1 MRVMTQGTTLTHV
14 FGAAVTVCR
23 VCRNSC
29 GYCSFRDV
37 ESDLMPLE
45 KLAAEF
51 IGFAKAG
58 AIQVSLVSG
67 DSPHVYPS
75 IQFALKRESCVA
87 FSEYL
92 RKGCALA
99 VEAGLLPVVEAGALD
114 PFDVQTVSE
123 MAASVRFSLT
133 AAGLHGKGEAHA
145 EARNRGPEHAKG
157 LIEQAHRSQLP
168 YHLDFLI
175 GIGETEAER
184 HEFLRTVGTFCG
196 ADPWLQDVRLVPFQ
210 PIPGTAMSG
219 RPPLG
224 FEQVAA
230 AMRVL
235 REAFP
240 VHFRAITPHLF
251 SRFAELTGHGLNDL
265 GPLPF
270 LTGDPVMSGFPVPA
284 YETLKSRLT
293 EHNILL
299 SERLPLTTPAAENRG
314 SMTPTLAA
322 ARNRLLNR
330 DQAKIKLIDD
340 KHCFVCG
347 HRNTQGLQITLQ
359 KNDPGTC
366 STVWTSGPAH
376 QGYAGIVHGGILTT
390 LLDEMM
396 GHAII
401 STGILAVTAEMRIK
415 FLRPAPIGFP
425 LTVVGNRTGGR
436 GRVHLAKGV
445 VMLPDGTVLA
455 EAEGRFV
462 EC

>member
-1 MRVMTQGTTLTHV
+1 MTQGTTLTHV
-14 FGAAVTVCR
+14 LGAAVAVCR
-23 VCRNSC
+23 VCRNAC
-29 GYCSFRDV
+29 GYCAFRNA
-37 ESDLMPLE
+37 ECGLMPLDA
-45 KLAAEF
+45 LAAEF
-51 IGFAKAG
+51 AELTKGG
-58 AIQVSLVSG
+58 AVQVSLVSG
-67 DSPHVYPS
+67 ESPHEYPT
-75 IQFALKRESCVA
+75 IQFALKRESCISYA
-87 FSEYL
+87 EYL
-92 RKGCALA
+92 RKACALA
-99 VEAGLLPVVEAGALD
+99 VEAGLLPVVEAGALA
-114 PFDVQTVSE
+114 PFDIQTVSE
-123 MAASVRFSLT
+123 AAASIRFSLT
-133 AAGLHGKGEAHA
+133 AAGLHGKGEAHF
-145 EARNRGPEHAKG
+145 EARGRGPDHAKG

-175 GIGETEAER
+175 GIGETETER
-184 HEFLRTVGTFCG
+184 HEFIKTVGTFCA

-210 PIPGTAMSG
+210 PVPGTPMSG

-224 FEQVAA
+224 FGQTAA
-230 AMRVL
+230 AMSKL
-235 REAFP
+235 REGFP
-240 VHFRAITPHLF
+240 VHFRGIAPHLF
-251 SRFAELTGHGLNDL
+251 SRFAELTEHGLNDL

-270 LTGDPVMSGFPVPA
+270 LSGDPVMSGFPVPA
-284 YETLKSRLT
+284 YETLKNRLI

-299 SERLPLTTPAAENRG
+299 SERLPLTTPAAENRV
-314 SMTPTLAA
+314 SLASA
-322 ARNRLLNR
+322 LSTARSRVLNR
-330 DQAKIKLIDD
+330 TQAKIKLIDD

-347 HRNTQGLQITLQ
+347 HRNSQGLQISLQ

-376 QGYAGIVHGGILTT
+376 QGYAGIVHGGILST

-436 GRVHLAKGV
+436 NRVHLAKGV
-445 VMLPDGTVLA
+445 VMMQDGTVLA

>member
-1 MRVMTQGTTLTHV
+1 MTQGTTLTHV
-14 FGAAVTVCR
+14 FGATVAVCR

-29 GYCSFRDV
+29 GYCAFRNV
-37 ESDLMPLE
+37 ESGLVSLE
-45 KLAAEF
+45 ALAVEF
-51 IGFAKAG
+51 AG
-58 AIQVSLVSG
+58 LVKGNAVQVSLVSG
-67 DSPHVYPS
+67 ESPQEYPS
-75 IQFALKRESCVA
+75 IQFALNRESCVSYA
-87 FSEYL
+87 EYL
-92 RKGCALA
+92 RKACTLA
-99 VEAGLLPVVEAGALD
+99 VEAGLLPVVEAGALA
-114 PFDVQTVSE
+114 PFDIQTISE
-123 MAASVRFSLT
+123 AAASIRFSLT
-133 AAGLHGKGEAHA
+133 AACLHGKGEAHA
-145 EARNRGPEHAKG
+145 EARSRGPDHAKG

-184 HEFLRTVGTFCG
+184 HEFIKTVGAFCG

-224 FEQVAA
+224 FDQTAA
-230 AMRVL
+230 AMHAL

-240 VHFRAITPHLF
+240 VHFRGIAPHLF
-251 SRFAELTGHGLNDL
+251 SRFAELADHGLNDL

-270 LTGDPVMSGFPVPA
+270 LSGDPVMTGFPVPA
-284 YETLKSRLT
+284 FETLKSRLA

-299 SERLPLTTPAAENRG
+299 SERLPLTTPAAENRVPAA
-314 SMTPTLAA
+314 SVLATV
-322 ARNRLLNR
+322 RNRVLNR
-330 DQAKIKLIDD
+330 NQAKIKLIDD

-347 HRNTQGLQITLQ
+347 QRNSQGLQIALQ

-401 STGILAVTAEMRIK
+401 STGVLAVTAEMRIK

-445 VMLPDGTVLA
+445 VMMPDGTILA